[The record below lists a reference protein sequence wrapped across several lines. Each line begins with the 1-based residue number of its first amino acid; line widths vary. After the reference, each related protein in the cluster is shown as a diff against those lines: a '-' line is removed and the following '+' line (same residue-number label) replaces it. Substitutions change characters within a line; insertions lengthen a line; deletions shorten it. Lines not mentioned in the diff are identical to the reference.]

1 MGTNNA
7 YDTSGRYI
15 WEETMRVTQLFFL
28 SVRRVVKR
36 TSEGTRKQLN

>member
-1 MGTNNA
+1 MNMGTNNA
-7 YDTSGRYI
+7 YGTSK
-15 WEETMRVTQLFFL
+15 ETMWVTQLFFGL